1 MFPVLLQFSLP
12 DDDYF
17 GDDILGYDNADS
29 SRLLCLRNGTW
40 LLLDQVN
47 LCSPAILDRLNGL
60 LEPNGALTIGEKGVD
75 ESGDV
80 FTVRPHKDFR
90 LFLAMDPR
98 HGEIS
103 RAMRNRGVE
112 ISIPTPQNHGPL
124 DRLDVVSLLNNC
136 GIWNWAHRN
145 SILEIHRS
153 LYENRYRLNEMLQVA
168 SFTSRQMSKGFS
180 FERSLRNSCRELC
193 AMLDARSRH
202 QAWDKIEGILSE
214 ENGENGERVHF
225 RYDLDALTLRL
236 CDLRTNS
243 RLAII
248 KQQGFLFKSVVEKLR
263 DDPRKIDLGDLFD
276 EPPITDT
283 KEFLKHLLL
292 DFYERSSID
301 DLPIRRLWSS
311 NIFSKNE
318 LEEFGRTN
326 ECLAKKVE
334 NSKLLFESG
343 SDVPL
348 YLIERSTL
356 ANNLS
361 IKLYFQL
368 MILDSQSGN
377 RNVEDDEDVIRLKE
391 YSSAVSS
398 GRLSTNL
405 RHETLILK
413 FAEMT
418 EQCRAIVDTILEQ
431 GDLPIDGK
439 TCLELRDE
447 LKCSERGE
455 GEEDPCHAPRVVQR
469 ARRFHGEILLY
480 RELERFSTL
489 FEGEREEEESCDDFQ
504 TSLVKK
510 STLCHL
516 LYELF
521 SPDRGEGATFGN
533 YESRKKLL
541 LAVRALLWRN
551 SSALNST
558 EYDVSSNDSAL
569 LRFYIN
575 YYLSTVD
582 EATIELNLNE
592 KEDTDLTNR
601 LLSPMN
607 ALRDIARSLE
617 TQDDPV
623 SRGRGWMLLGYVQLF
638 LFADLGPID
647 PVRKAALRSRYLGEN
662 VAELKRSVLI
672 DRLQSTILGDKRCSV
687 RTNRLKEARD
697 RSERSGDH
705 PVRPPSR
712 LFSDLREEVENFS
725 RNVASFRSTF
735 DRVERLNELAIE
747 RSENETE
754 ERLRLSRE
762 RLHEAEIWRRSLER
776 FSAKLERNYLP
787 GFPDLVSP
795 IVTAVSSL
803 RHGLSILTNPN
814 HSARPLSHDLLRFPV
829 AGKVPRELHEP
840 G

>member
-1 MFPVLLQFSLP
+1 M
-12 DDDYF
+12 
-17 GDDILGYDNADS
+17 
-29 SRLLCLRNGTW
+29 
-40 LLLDQVN
+40 
-47 LCSPAILDRLNGL
+47 
-60 LEPNGALTIGEKGVD
+60 
-75 ESGDV
+75 
-80 FTVRPHKDFR
+80 
-90 LFLAMDPR
+90 
-98 HGEIS
+98 
-103 RAMRNRGVE
+103 
-112 ISIPTPQNHGPL
+112 
-124 DRLDVVSLLNNC
+124 
-136 GIWNWAHRN
+136 
-145 SILEIHRS
+145 
-153 LYENRYRLNEMLQVA
+153 
-168 SFTSRQMSKGFS
+168 
-180 FERSLRNSCRELC
+180 
-193 AMLDARSRH
+193 
-202 QAWDKIEGILSE
+202 
-214 ENGENGERVHF
+214 
-225 RYDLDALTLRL
+225 
-236 CDLRTNS
+236 
-243 RLAII
+243 
-248 KQQGFLFKSVVEKLR
+248 
-263 DDPRKIDLGDLFD
+263 
-276 EPPITDT
+276 
-283 KEFLKHLLL
+283 
-292 DFYERSSID
+292 
-301 DLPIRRLWSS
+301 
-311 NIFSKNE
+311 
-318 LEEFGRTN
+318 
-326 ECLAKKVE
+326 
-334 NSKLLFESG
+334 
-343 SDVPL
+343 
-348 YLIERSTL
+348 
-356 ANNLS
+356 
-361 IKLYFQL
+361 
-368 MILDSQSGN
+368 
-377 RNVEDDEDVIRLKE
+377 
-391 YSSAVSS
+391 
-398 GRLSTNL
+398 
-405 RHETLILK
+405 
-413 FAEMT
+413 
-418 EQCRAIVDTILEQ
+418 
-431 GDLPIDGK
+431 
-439 TCLELRDE
+439 
-447 LKCSERGE
+447 
-455 GEEDPCHAPRVVQR
+455 
-469 ARRFHGEILLY
+469 
-480 RELERFSTL
+480 
-489 FEGEREEEESCDDFQ
+489 
-504 TSLVKK
+504 KK

-672 DRLQSTILGDKRCSV
+672 ERLQSTILGDKRCSV

-754 ERLRLSRE
+754 ERLKLSRE

-829 AGKVPRELHEP
+829 AGRCQENYMNLVKLCSVDPGSRMAKIALMELENLSLAARTGGETDSLMEQLVRILDGIRMAWREQEKRREEEERERESLFRSKKKEKKEEEEIEEEFRDMFPDHGSGDFLDFREQGLDSSNPGEERGTEKEMSWRDARIVREIHSSVLRNCCFEDPGLDENVARGRLFPTSARSERRARPTLHLSREGRDVQLLQEPERGRGGALPSPVRPTLSKDRRVGERMAREPAVELDQNDNRQGARFPDRVPVVQIPDRRGTVVGQDETVGGERAPRRQFGRVHRIFRRRCAALEEARDGTTRWSWSRTSRGP
-840 G
+840 TPRNGGSTCST